1 MIPLSPFLSP
11 SIVYLCI
18 EHHVRSNNQNKSTKE
33 EKSHPRENLASVIEH
48 FTKNINVLR
57 GCSNA
62 GYTSPTVVITC
73 AYYTPT
79 HSIIQAYTMHN
90 ALMIRVLC
98 EIRIYSDQLGLGLLE
113 FWSKPT
119 TDHVVRASHT
129 PHSLVLANMV
139 SMGEMQ

>member
-1 MIPLSPFLSP
+1 
-11 SIVYLCI
+11 
-18 EHHVRSNNQNKSTKE
+18 
-33 EKSHPRENLASVIEH
+33 
-48 FTKNINVLR
+48 
-57 GCSNA
+57 
-62 GYTSPTVVITC
+62 
-73 AYYTPT
+73 
-79 HSIIQAYTMHN
+79 MHN

-98 EIRIYSDQLGLGLLE
+98 EIRIYSDKIITVSWDQLGLLE